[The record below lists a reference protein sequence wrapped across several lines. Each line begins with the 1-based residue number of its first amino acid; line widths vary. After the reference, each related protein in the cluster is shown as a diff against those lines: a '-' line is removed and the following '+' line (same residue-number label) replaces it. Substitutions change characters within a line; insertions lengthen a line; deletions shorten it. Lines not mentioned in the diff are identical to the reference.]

1 MPSKEMQKKQKI
13 IRYAMKIGFNILSLN
28 LLLFKYFQKT
38 VKGPK

>member
-1 MPSKEMQKKQKI
+1 MHTKQRV

-28 LLLFKYFQKT
+28 VLLFKFFQKT